1 MKIILIG
8 PPGVGKGTQGV
19 LLSEALQ
26 LPVISTGQVIRDAIR
41 NESEGSK
48 ALKDIVARGELVP
61 DNLMVDILDQRMA
74 SDDCLNG
81 YILDG
86 FPRTLNQAQT
96 LQNRGV
102 ALDYVVEFALKEE
115 AIIKRLSGRLYHPAS
130 GRIYHKDFNPPKSAG
145 LDDITQ
151 EALVVRED
159 DKPESIAKRLTL
171 YKNET
176 SPLINFYKQLSEEKR
191 IKYICLDASGAVD
204 NIQEKLL
211 LAMR

>member
-1 MKIILIG
+1 MKVILIG

-26 LPVISTGQVIRDAIR
+26 LPVISTGQVIRDAIH

-61 DNLMVDILDQRMA
+61 DDLMVDILDQRMA

-102 ALDYVVEFALKEE
+102 ALDYVVEFVLNEE
-115 AIIKRLSGRLYHPAS
+115 AIINRLSGRLYHPAS

-176 SPLINFYKQLSEEKR
+176 SPLINFYRQLSEEKK

>member
-19 LLSEALQ
+19 LLAEALQ

-41 NESEGSK
+41 SESEGSK
-48 ALKDIVARGELVP
+48 ALKGIVARGELVP
-61 DNLMVDILDQRMA
+61 DDLMVDILDQRMA
-74 SDDCLNG
+74 SDDCFNG

-96 LQNRGV
+96 LQDRGV
-102 ALDYVVEFALKEE
+102 DLDYVVEFALNEE
-115 AIIKRLSGRLYHPAS
+115 VIIKRLSGRLYHPAS

-176 SPLINFYKQLSEEKR
+176 SPLINFYKQLSEEKK

-211 LAMR
+211 LAIR